1 MKNARPVQMQPK
13 ARAWVMVKASP
24 YMNTPTSKV
33 KVGEI
38 YCKKPTIYNGTSLAQ
53 VVKSK
58 SGVAVTTP
66 ENIKRPIISQ
76 PHFS

>member
-1 MKNARPVQMQPK
+1 MKNARPVQMQPN

-24 YMNTPTSKV
+24 YKNRPTSKV
-33 KVGEI
+33 NVGEM
-38 YCKKPTIYNGTSLAQ
+38 YCKKPTIYNGTSFAQ

-58 SGVAVTTP
+58 RGIAVTTP
-66 ENIKRPIISQ
+66 ENIKRLIISH